1 MDLLGGHLMAPAG
14 IILVG
19 KQLAFWWQEFFG
31 AFVQRP
37 PEGCVH
43 GLNGS
48 F

>member
-19 KQLAFWWQEFFG
+19 KQLAFWWPEFFG
-31 AFVQRP
+31 PFVQRP
-37 PEGCVH
+37 PEGCIH
-43 GLNGS
+43 GVNGG